1 MSIRT
6 QIVIAAS
13 AAAIFAA
20 SAAVAQTGPGSRSAE
35 QHDHGSAGHE
45 PMMRQGMR
53 MGMGMGMGGG
63 RGPVGM
69 LTTQDANSAAD
80 MGIAMN
86 LIHENT
92 KIRRTVTRLPDGI
105 KTVTE
110 SDDPKIAQDIKAHVA
125 SMSGRLKEGKEFNI
139 FSTTLAVIF
148 DNAKNIKSSIEFTA
162 KGAIV
167 TRTSP
172 DPKVAVALQAHA
184 KEVTELVNEG
194 PVAFH
199 RGIASR
205 MAMGPGGPRGSR
217 AGAASA
223 RNMQGGQHLH

>member
-1 MSIRT
+1 MISRT
-6 QIVIAAS
+6 QFFITM
-13 AAAIFAA
+13 AAAVFASSTA
-20 SAAVAQTGPGSRSAE
+20 IAQTGPGNRSAG
-35 QHDHGSAGHE
+35 QHDHGHAGHE
-45 PMMRQGMR
+45 SMMRQGM
-53 MGMGMGMGGG
+53 GMG

-80 MGIAMN
+80 MGVTMN
-86 LIHENT
+86 LVHANT

-105 KTVTE
+105 RTVTE

-139 FSTTLAVIF
+139 FSTTLPVIF
-148 DNAKNIKSSIEFTA
+148 DNAKNIKSSIEFTT

-172 DPKVAVALQAHA
+172 DPKVAAALQAHA
-184 KEVTELVNEG
+184 DEVTELVKEG

-199 RGIASR
+199 RGIDSR
-205 MAMGPGGPRGSR
+205 MAMGPGGPRGAR
-217 AGAASA
+217 AGTAV
-223 RNMQGGQHLH
+223 QGRQQQHAH